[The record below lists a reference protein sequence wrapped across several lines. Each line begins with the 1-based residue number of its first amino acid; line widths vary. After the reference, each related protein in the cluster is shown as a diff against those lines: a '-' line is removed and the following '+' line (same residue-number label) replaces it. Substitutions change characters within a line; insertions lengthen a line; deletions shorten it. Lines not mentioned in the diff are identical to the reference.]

1 MQLQWLQVWQKKGAY
16 DQVIHDVAMQNLH
29 VVMCVDR
36 AGAVGADGETHQ
48 GMLDMAFF
56 RLVPNLCIM
65 APKDFKELEDMLE
78 FAINYKNPIIIRY
91 PRGGEDS
98 NIKFENHSQIRLG
111 QAEVLK
117 QGTDLSIIAIGKMVA
132 KAMKIANKLE
142 QEGIK
147 TEVINA
153 RFLKPFDEKTIKQSI
168 EKTKNV
174 VTIEDG
180 TIINGLGTTVR
191 ELIIKED
198 MKDIKIKNYAYPDN
212 FIEHG
217 SVEELEKIYQLDEE
231 TIQQEIKLLK
241 NEE

>member
-1 MQLQWLQVWQKKGAY
+1 
-16 DQVIHDVAMQNLH
+16 
-29 VVMCVDR
+29 
-36 AGAVGADGETHQ
+36 
-48 GMLDMAFF
+48 
-56 RLVPNLCIM
+56 
-65 APKDFKELEDMLE
+65 MLE
-78 FAINYKNPIIIRY
+78 FAIDYKSPIIIRY

-98 NIKFENHSQIRLG
+98 SIKFENHTPIELG
-111 QAEVLK
+111 KAEVLK

-132 KAMKIANKLE
+132 RAMKIANKLE
-142 QEGIK
+142 QDGIK
-147 TEVINA
+147 AEVVNA
-153 RFLKPFDEKTIKQSI
+153 RFLKPFDEKTIKQII

-180 TIINGLGTTVR
+180 TIINGLGTNVR
-191 ELIIKED
+191 ELIINED

-217 SVEELEKIYQLDEE
+217 SVEELEKIYQLDEK